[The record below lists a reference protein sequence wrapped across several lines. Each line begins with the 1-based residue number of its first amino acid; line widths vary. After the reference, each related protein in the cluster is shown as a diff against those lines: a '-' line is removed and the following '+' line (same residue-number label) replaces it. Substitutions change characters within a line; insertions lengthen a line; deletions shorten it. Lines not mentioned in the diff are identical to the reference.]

1 MDGLGAIAWWPEK
14 SLGTPPL
21 VDVQGQTSTPRR
33 TSSPMAESS
42 LFPTPRQTD
51 IHGHTDHT
59 QTHTSDAQLVTP
71 TTALPQPRG
80 VSPALRLQGQ
90 GHPDCCF
97 HPTVFTSGW
106 WARANVSLAR
116 QQEEGSLTPRRWGL
130 PQEALPCL
138 AEPQLTGRDSRT
150 PESWSS
156 AKREGQCLA
165 PGKAALLGGG
175 ALVVR

>member
-1 MDGLGAIAWWPEK
+1 MDWGH
-14 SLGTPPL
+14 SLVAGEVFGNSSSGGCTGPDLHSLHDLISYGRVQPL
-21 VDVQGQTSTPRR
+21 PHTQ
-33 TSSPMAESS
+33 A
-42 LFPTPRQTD
+42 D

-90 GHPDCCF
+90 GHPDCGF
-97 HPTVFTSGW
+97 HPTVFPSGW

-116 QQEEGSLTPRRWGL
+116 QHKEEGSLTPRRWGL

-165 PGKAALLGGG
+165 PGEAALLGGG